1 MNQQS
6 VPKRNPYSFGVDPKA
21 TGLKLNWE
29 KGKISS
35 TTRGRDNKNNTNRKE
50 R

>member
-1 MNQQS
+1 MSQQN

-29 KGKISS
+29 KGNIQKKKKK
-35 TTRGRDNKNNTNRKE
+35 KNNAV
-50 R
+50 